1 MKYTKQIIFMAFVPL
16 ITFLICLLFFLFIS
30 SFAKTQQ
37 MQVNA
42 ASTNEQLL
50 HNEKIQTLNPKHNAG
65 DSNPVLVE
73 QINLA
78 QYLHGN
84 LKFISEPYTF
94 LKETS
99 DKKSDLLHSKKEE
112 PEASQSFTW
121 NGSRLTAGSGVNYGP
136 SGKETYYNLD
146 MTGVIYMMRCLGNTD
161 EYWVRSDGCKM
172 LGNYIMIAANLSV
185 HPRGS
190 LVQTSLGTGIV
201 CDTGSFAEEDLFS
214 IQENAVGGL
223 SY

>member
-50 HNEKIQTLNPKHNAG
+50 HNEKIQTPNPKHNAG

-99 DKKSDLLHSKKEE
+99 DKKSDLLHAEKEE

-172 LGNYIMIAANLSV
+172 LGNYIMIAANLSI

-201 CDTGSFAEEDLFS
+201 CDTGSFAEEDPNQ
-214 IQENAVGGL
+214 IDIAVTW
-223 SY
+223 

>member
-1 MKYTKQIIFMAFVPL
+1 MKYTKQIIFMAFVPP

-50 HNEKIQTLNPKHNAG
+50 HNEKIQTPNPKHNAG

-99 DKKSDLLHSKKEE
+99 DKKSDLLHAEKEE

-172 LGNYIMIAANLSV
+172 LGSYIMIAANLSV

-201 CDTGSFAEEDLFS
+201 CDTGSFAEEDPNQ
-214 IQENAVGGL
+214 IDIAVTW
-223 SY
+223 

>member
-37 MQVNA
+37 MHVNA
-42 ASTNEQLL
+42 ASTNELLL

-201 CDTGSFAEEDLFS
+201 CDTGSFAEEDPNQ
-214 IQENAVGGL
+214 IDIAVTW
-223 SY
+223 

>member
-1 MKYTKQIIFMAFVPL
+1 MKHTKHIIFIAFAPL
-16 ITFLICLLFFLFIS
+16 ITFLICLLFFLFITS
-30 SFAKTQQ
+30 LAKTRQI
-37 MQVNA
+37 QVNA
-42 ASTNEQLL
+42 AVFDEQLL
-50 HNEKIQTLNPKHNAG
+50 HKEETQPRNAKMYT
-65 DSNPVLVE
+65 DDPNHLLVE
-73 QINLA
+73 QINSA

-84 LKFISEPYTF
+84 LNFISEPYSF

-112 PEASQSFTW
+112 SASSPVFTW

-146 MTGVIYMMRCLGNTD
+146 MTGVIYMMRSLGNTD

-172 LGNYIMIAANLSV
+172 LGDYIMIAANLSV

-190 LVQTSLGTGIV
+190 LVNTSLGKGIV
-201 CDTGSFAEEDLFS
+201 CDTGSFAEEDPNQ
-214 IQENAVGGL
+214 IDIAVTW
-223 SY
+223 

>member
-50 HNEKIQTLNPKHNAG
+50 HNEKIQTPNPKHNAD
-65 DSNPVLVE
+65 DSNPVLIE

-201 CDTGSFAEEDLFS
+201 CDTGSFAEEDPNQ
-214 IQENAVGGL
+214 IDIAVTW
-223 SY
+223 

>member
-50 HNEKIQTLNPKHNAG
+50 HNEKIQTPNPKHNAG

-99 DKKSDLLHSKKEE
+99 DKRSDLLHAEKEE

-172 LGNYIMIAANLSV
+172 LGSYIMIAANLSV

-201 CDTGSFAEEDLFS
+201 CDTGSFAEEDPNQ
-214 IQENAVGGL
+214 IDIAVTW
-223 SY
+223 

>member
-30 SFAKTQQ
+30 SFTKTQQ

-172 LGNYIMIAANLSV
+172 LGNYIMIAANLSI

-201 CDTGSFAEEDLFS
+201 CDTGSFAEEDPNQ
-214 IQENAVGGL
+214 IDIAVTW
-223 SY
+223 

>member
-50 HNEKIQTLNPKHNAG
+50 HNEKIQTPNPKHNAG
-65 DSNPVLVE
+65 DSNPVLVK

-99 DKKSDLLHSKKEE
+99 DKKSDLLHAEKEE

-121 NGSRLTAGSGVNYGP
+121 NESRLTAGSGVNYGP

-172 LGNYIMIAANLSV
+172 LGSYIMIAANLSV

-201 CDTGSFAEEDLFS
+201 CDTGSFAEEDPNQ
-214 IQENAVGGL
+214 IDIAVTW
-223 SY
+223 

>member
-99 DKKSDLLHSKKEE
+99 DKKSDLLHAEKEE

-201 CDTGSFAEEDLFS
+201 CDTGSFAEEDPNQ
-214 IQENAVGGL
+214 IDIAVTW
-223 SY
+223 

>member
-50 HNEKIQTLNPKHNAG
+50 HNEKIQTHTPKQNAG

-172 LGNYIMIAANLSV
+172 LGNYIMIAANLSI

-201 CDTGSFAEEDLFS
+201 CDTGSFAEEDPNQ
-214 IQENAVGGL
+214 IDIAVTW
-223 SY
+223 

>member
-50 HNEKIQTLNPKHNAG
+50 HNEKIQTPNPKHNAG

-99 DKKSDLLHSKKEE
+99 DKKSDLLHAEKEE
-112 PEASQSFTW
+112 PEVSQSFTW

-201 CDTGSFAEEDLFS
+201 CDTGSFAEEDPNQ
-214 IQENAVGGL
+214 IDIAVTW
-223 SY
+223 

>member
-50 HNEKIQTLNPKHNAG
+50 HNEKIQTPNPKHNAG
-65 DSNPVLVE
+65 DSNPVLVK

-99 DKKSDLLHSKKEE
+99 DKKSDLLHAEKEE

-172 LGNYIMIAANLSV
+172 LGSYIMIAANLSV

-201 CDTGSFAEEDLFS
+201 CDTGSFAEEDPNQ
-214 IQENAVGGL
+214 IDIAVTW
-223 SY
+223 

>member
-50 HNEKIQTLNPKHNAG
+50 HNEKIQTPNPKHNAG

-99 DKKSDLLHSKKEE
+99 DKKSDLLHAEKEE

-172 LGNYIMIAANLSV
+172 LGSYIMIAANLSV

-201 CDTGSFAEEDLFS
+201 CDTGSFAEEDPNQ
-214 IQENAVGGL
+214 IDIAVTW
-223 SY
+223 

>member
-172 LGNYIMIAANLSV
+172 LGSYIMIAANLSV

-201 CDTGSFAEEDLFS
+201 CDTGSFAEEDPNQ
-214 IQENAVGGL
+214 IDIAVTW
-223 SY
+223 

>member
-172 LGNYIMIAANLSV
+172 LGNYIMIAANLNV

-201 CDTGSFAEEDLFS
+201 CDTGSFAEEDPNQ
-214 IQENAVGGL
+214 IDIAVTW
-223 SY
+223 

>member
-50 HNEKIQTLNPKHNAG
+50 LNEKIQTLNPKHNAG

-201 CDTGSFAEEDLFS
+201 CDTGSFAEEDPNQ
-214 IQENAVGGL
+214 IDIAVTW
-223 SY
+223 

>member
-50 HNEKIQTLNPKHNAG
+50 LNEKIQTLNPKHNAG

-201 CDTGSFAEEDLFS
+201 CDTGSFSEEDPNQ
-214 IQENAVGGL
+214 IDIAVTW
-223 SY
+223 

>member
-99 DKKSDLLHSKKEE
+99 DKKSDLLHSKKEK

-121 NGSRLTAGSGVNYGP
+121 NGRRLTAGSGVNYGP

-190 LVQTSLGTGIV
+190 LVQTSLGMGIV
-201 CDTGSFAEEDLFS
+201 CDTGSFAEEDPNQ
-214 IQENAVGGL
+214 IDIAVTW
-223 SY
+223 

>member
-99 DKKSDLLHSKKEE
+99 DKKSDLLHSKKEK

-172 LGNYIMIAANLSV
+172 LGNYIMIAANLSI

-201 CDTGSFAEEDLFS
+201 CDTGSFAEEDPNQ
-214 IQENAVGGL
+214 IDIAVTW
-223 SY
+223 

>member
-99 DKKSDLLHSKKEE
+99 DKKSDLLNSKKEE

-172 LGNYIMIAANLSV
+172 LGNYIMIAANLSI

-201 CDTGSFAEEDLFS
+201 CDTGSFAEEDPNQ
-214 IQENAVGGL
+214 IDIAVTW
-223 SY
+223 

>member
-201 CDTGSFAEEDLFS
+201 CDTGSFAEKDPNQ
-214 IQENAVGGL
+214 IDIAVTW
-223 SY
+223 

>member
-30 SFAKTQQ
+30 SFAKTQH

-201 CDTGSFAEEDLFS
+201 CDTGSFAEEDPNQ
-214 IQENAVGGL
+214 IDIAVTW
-223 SY
+223 

>member
-112 PEASQSFTW
+112 PEASHAFTW
-121 NGSRLTAGSGVNYGP
+121 NGSRLTAGSGVKYGP

-172 LGNYIMIAANLSV
+172 LGNYIMIAANLSI

-201 CDTGSFAEEDLFS
+201 CDTGSFAEEDPNQ
-214 IQENAVGGL
+214 IDIAVTW
-223 SY
+223 

>member
-50 HNEKIQTLNPKHNAG
+50 HNEKIQTLNSKQNAG

-172 LGNYIMIAANLSV
+172 LGNYIMIAANLNV

-201 CDTGSFAEEDLFS
+201 CDTGSFAEEDPNQ
-214 IQENAVGGL
+214 IDIAVTW
-223 SY
+223 

>member
-201 CDTGSFAEEDLFS
+201 CDAGSFAEEDPNQ
-214 IQENAVGGL
+214 IDIAVTW
-223 SY
+223 

>member
-99 DKKSDLLHSKKEE
+99 DKKSDLLHAEKEE

-172 LGNYIMIAANLSV
+172 LGSYIMIAANLSV

-201 CDTGSFAEEDLFS
+201 CDTGSFAEEDPNQ
-214 IQENAVGGL
+214 IDIAVTW
-223 SY
+223 

>member
-50 HNEKIQTLNPKHNAG
+50 HNEKIQTPNPKHNAD
-65 DSNPVLVE
+65 DSNPVLIE

-172 LGNYIMIAANLSV
+172 LGNYIMIAANLSI

-201 CDTGSFAEEDLFS
+201 CDTGSFAEEDPNQ
-214 IQENAVGGL
+214 IDIAVTW
-223 SY
+223 

>member
-50 HNEKIQTLNPKHNAG
+50 HNEKIQALNPKHNAG

-201 CDTGSFAEEDLFS
+201 CDTGSFAEEDPNQ
-214 IQENAVGGL
+214 IDIAVTW
-223 SY
+223 

>member
-37 MQVNA
+37 MHVNA
-42 ASTNEQLL
+42 ASTNELLL

-201 CDTGSFAEEDLFS
+201 CDTGSFAEKDPNQ
-214 IQENAVGGL
+214 IDIAVTW
-223 SY
+223 

>member
-16 ITFLICLLFFLFIS
+16 ITFLVCLLFFLFIS

-37 MQVNA
+37 MHVNA
-42 ASTNEQLL
+42 ASTNELLL

-201 CDTGSFAEEDLFS
+201 CDTGSFAEEDPNQ
-214 IQENAVGGL
+214 IDIAVTW
-223 SY
+223 

>member
-16 ITFLICLLFFLFIS
+16 ITFLIYLLFFLFIS

-172 LGNYIMIAANLSV
+172 LGNYIMIAANLSI

-201 CDTGSFAEEDLFS
+201 CDTGSFAEEDPNQ
-214 IQENAVGGL
+214 IDIAVTW
-223 SY
+223 

>member
-50 HNEKIQTLNPKHNAG
+50 PNEKIQTPNPKHNAG

-172 LGNYIMIAANLSV
+172 LGNYIMIAANLNV

-201 CDTGSFAEEDLFS
+201 CDTGSFAEEDPNQ
-214 IQENAVGGL
+214 IDIAVTW
-223 SY
+223 